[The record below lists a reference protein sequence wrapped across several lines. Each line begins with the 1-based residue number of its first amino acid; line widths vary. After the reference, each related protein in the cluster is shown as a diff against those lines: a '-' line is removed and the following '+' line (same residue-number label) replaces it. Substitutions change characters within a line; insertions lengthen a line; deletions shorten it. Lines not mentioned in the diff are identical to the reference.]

1 MTQVGRKIEKGETG
15 NDTQGKQSEIVDI
28 LNELI
33 KKAEQQEGKGKDKGG
48 GGGGPPKGN
57 QKSGGP
63 AGQSRLPSGG
73 GGDAKN
79 LRGKNRAKAG
89 EKWGE
94 MRDKEREEV
103 LQALKE
109 KFPGRYRELQEQYDR
124 AVAEG
129 KRVTES
135 NGEADDK

>member
-1 MTQVGRKIEKGETG
+1 VGRQIAKGETG
-15 NDTQGKQSEIVDI
+15 DTTQGKQGEIVDI

-63 AGQSRLPSGG
+63 ASQSRLPNGG
-73 GGDAKN
+73 NGDAKN
-79 LRGKNRAKAG
+79 LRGKKRAKPG
-89 EKWGE
+89 DKWGE
-94 MRDKEREEV
+94 MRDKERDEV

-135 NGEADDK
+135 SDDDGDK